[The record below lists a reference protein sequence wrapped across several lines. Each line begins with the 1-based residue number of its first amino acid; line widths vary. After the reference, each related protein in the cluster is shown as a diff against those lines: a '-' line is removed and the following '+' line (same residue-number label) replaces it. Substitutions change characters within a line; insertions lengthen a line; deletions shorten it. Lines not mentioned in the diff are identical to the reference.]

1 MSNFMPRFDFRNII
15 KKNLNGKEY
24 DSTLF
29 INQREIRYVHLGE
42 NIWFEQNGK
51 ENDFRRPALVLR
63 KIGNVFLII
72 PMTTQWKDKNPFYHR
87 IADNYFG
94 KKSYLIISQVKVI
107 DKKRFINN
115 IGTITEKDFYSI
127 KEKLKRFYF

>member
-42 NIWFEQNGK
+42 NI
-51 ENDFRRPALVLR
+51 
-63 KIGNVFLII
+63 
-72 PMTTQWKDKNPFYHR
+72 
-87 IADNYFG
+87 
-94 KKSYLIISQVKVI
+94 
-107 DKKRFINN
+107 
-115 IGTITEKDFYSI
+115 
-127 KEKLKRFYF
+127 